1 MLNLTLPANPAAV
14 ADSMSAA
21 FACPAPSSGAVPF
34 LPNSS
39 FRTTA
44 LKLLFDFFPIILFFI
59 TFKLSGIY
67 AATAVTIA
75 ATFAQIGWVWI
86 KYRKVEP
93 MLWLS
98 LAVVVVFGGATLLFH
113 NDTFI
118 KWKPTVLY
126 WLFAA
131 ILAGAQLLQ
140 GKNLMRALMGKQMQ
154 LPDAIWHRVNWSWVA
169 FFSLMGLLNIAIAY
183 SVSTNLW
190 VDFKLFG
197 SLGLTLAFV
206 VGQSLLLARHL
217 RLDENA

>member
-1 MLNLTLPANPAAV
+1 M
-14 ADSMSAA
+14 
-21 FACPAPSSGAVPF
+21 
-34 LPNSS
+34 
-39 FRTTA
+39 
-44 LKLLFDFFPIILFFI
+44 KLLFDFFPIILFFI
-59 TFKLSGIY
+59 TFKLAGIY

-154 LPDAIWHRVNWSWVA
+154 LPDAVWQRVNWSWVA

-206 VGQSLLLARHL
+206 VGQSLLLARHM